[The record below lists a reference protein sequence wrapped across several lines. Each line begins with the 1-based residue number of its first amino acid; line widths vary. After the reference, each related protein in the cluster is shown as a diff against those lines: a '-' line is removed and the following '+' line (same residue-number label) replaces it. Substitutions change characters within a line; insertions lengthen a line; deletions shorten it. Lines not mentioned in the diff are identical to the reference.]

1 MSSRASGSRFGR
13 SVRITET
20 SIACFGTALIVAAL
34 LANQRWLDRHFLPDF
49 FISRETQV
57 RVETNTRIAVAAVG
71 LALALALRRPLARF
85 LTDDPL
91 RTLLIALAVISSFG
105 LAEAILR
112 GAHVRAKEEV
122 PASMEPRRHLDAKL
136 GWLFVPSHTGYQT
149 SHGRRVEYAFDRNG
163 YRVRSAESA
172 VDFQQP
178 TIVFTGES
186 VMVGEKLPWDE
197 TIPAQTGS
205 LLHLQS
211 ANIAV
216 SGFANDQA
224 YLRLK
229 SELSRFS
236 HPVAVV
242 TLFSP
247 ALFDRNLD
255 DDRPG
260 LGPGLTWHPAQNRSR
275 LMTIARRL
283 IRYRSDEAIE
293 RGVAATQDVL
303 RAGADLA
310 RSKGAV
316 PLIVV
321 PQFGEEQPRE
331 RALRHRILDEARLPY
346 VRVPLDPTWRVHDDG
361 HPDARGARA
370 IAAAIAKRLSLS
382 VHKEVHS

>member
-1 MSSRASGSRFGR
+1 M
-13 SVRITET
+13 
-20 SIACFGTALIVAAL
+20 ACFGTTLILAAL

-49 FISRETQV
+49 FISRATQV

-71 LALALALRRPLARF
+71 LALALAVRRPLARF
-85 LTDDPL
+85 LTRDPL

-105 LAEAILR
+105 VAELALR
-112 GAHVRAKEEV
+112 RSHVRAKEEV
-122 PASMEPRRHLDAKL
+122 PAGKEPRRHLDAKL
-136 GWLFVPSHTGYQT
+136 GWLFVPSRTGYQT
-149 SHGRRVEYAFDRNG
+149 SNGRRVEYAFDRNG
-163 YRVRSAESA
+163 YRVRSADSA

-205 LLHLQS
+205 LMHLQS
-211 ANIAV
+211 ANVAV

-229 SELSRFS
+229 SELSRFA

-260 LGPGLTWHPAQNRSR
+260 LGPGLTWHPAENRSR

-293 RGVAATQDVL
+293 RGVVATQDVL

-331 RALRHRILDEARLPY
+331 RALRHRILDEARLAY
-346 VRVPLDPTWRVHDDG
+346 VRVPLDPAWRVHDDG
-361 HPDARGARA
+361 HPDARGAHA
-370 IAAAIAKRLSLS
+370 IAAAIAKQLSLS
-382 VHKEVHS
+382 VHEEVHS